1 MFPVPTAETTSKT
14 GLDKIDAILK
24 TRDTTHGDYDQ
35 TAAAAQRIKDILRSY
50 SNWGKLDVAK
60 RESIDLI
67 ATKLG
72 RIIAGNFNHAD
83 HWNDIAG
90 YAKLV
95 SDRLAS
101 G

>member
-1 MFPVPTAETTSKT
+1 MFPVSNKGAVDKI
-14 GLDKIDAILK
+14 GLDKIEAILK
-24 TRDTTHGDYDQ
+24 TRDTTHGDYSE
-35 TAAAAQRIKDILRSY
+35 TARAAQLIKNVLKGFPNWSELSY
-50 SNWGKLDVAK
+50 EK
-60 RESIDLI
+60 REAIDLI

-95 SDRLAS
+95 SDKLA
-101 G
+101 